1 MTATICPPVPASQLH
16 AAFLRQLPRIRA
28 HARYAFRSVACPDTR
43 ADRVAETVALAWRHF
58 AALSRRGKD
67 PAGLVTTLS
76 LRASQAVK
84 AGRRLVRS
92 DGARDALSPVAR
104 VRHGFTVSRLPNPRG
119 GDHHLIDAL
128 AHNTR
133 TPPPEQAAFRLDYPR
148 WRAGFRPRTRAVLDA
163 LAVGGRTGEVARRFG
178 LSMGRVSQL
187 RRAFAASWRRFHD
200 G

>member
-1 MTATICPPVPASQLH
+1 MTTSAIAPVPASQLH
-16 AAFLRQLPRIRA
+16 AAFLRQLPRIYA
-28 HARYAFRSVACPDTR
+28 HARYAFRHVVCADAR

-67 PAGLVTTLS
+67 PTRFVTTLS

-104 VRHGFTVSRLPNPRG
+104 VRHGFAVERLPHPRCEAP
-119 GDHHLIDAL
+119 HLAEAL
-128 AHNTR
+128 ADNTR
-133 TPPPEQAAFRLDYPR
+133 TPVPEQAAFRLDYPR

-178 LSMGRVSQL
+178 LSQGRVSQL
-187 RRAFAASWRRFHD
+187 RRRFAASWRRFHE